1 MLDGRRRTVLPQV
14 KKSPPAPA
22 PLVSITTA
30 VPEPQVDSEKSEEKK
45 ELSPT
50 WFWDLIAGIPSD
62 EWGKVYDVWLLRRG
76 ESKVPMAPGEKG
88 YLDQFMQPITPA
100 VIKQRYGGG
109 LYRAV
114 LNKNGRF
121 KTSHDFEIEGPAIY
135 SSREMSGKNS
145 HAPVSAANDA
155 TLQVLQQF
163 RELLRDEF
171 VRRADSGPGN
181 SANEEAIKLLSSASE
196 RAMEVIT
203 KQVPQGASS
212 TQQLAELVSIVKG
225 IMPQQQESGLLAL
238 VLKPLIEKLL
248 TPVDPL
254 AQVTSFLAVFE
265 KIDALRGESG
275 GGKAKD
281 WKAMLA
287 EGIVQR
293 GPEILREIRETQA
306 LGVEAAKERRA
317 TAEINRRTAET
328 MRTIPMPAAT
338 PSAAPAAVP
347 VAAAAPPVST
357 PLEVTPLNQ
366 APVAETSAMADTG
379 AFPAAQ
385 TAAPAPAVKAADDA
399 VAAWVK
405 QRIVQLIVEG
415 AEPEAVVDFIDV
427 ADPAVSDLLV
437 KYSEEI
443 VTTFLAGDPVL
454 KLAVEHPNWK
464 NFLACARAY
473 IQQGDALETAS
484 PN

>member
-1 MLDGRRRTVLPQV
+1 MPQV
-14 KKSPPAPA
+14 KKSPAAAA

-30 VPEPQVDSEKSEEKK
+30 APEPQIETEKTEEKK

-76 ESKVPMAPGEKG
+76 ESKVPMAAGEKG

-135 SSREMSGKNS
+135 SNREMSGKNN
-145 HAPVSAANDA
+145 HAPASGSGNDA

-171 VRRADSGPGN
+171 VRRADTGPGN

-203 KQVPQGASS
+203 KQVPQAASPTS
-212 TQQLAELVSIVKG
+212 QLVELVTVLDKLRPSAPAAAG
-225 IMPQQQESGLLAL
+225 TDLTAL
-238 VLKPLIEKLL
+238 VMKSLLEKLL
-248 TPVDPL
+248 TPPDPL
-254 AQVTSFLAVFE
+254 SQLTMFLTLFE
-265 KIDALRGESG
+265 KMDTLRGES

-293 GPEILREIRETQA
+293 GPEILREIRETQQ
-306 LGVEAAKERRA
+306 LGVEAARERRA
-317 TAEINRRTAET
+317 TAETNARTAEV
-328 MRTIPMPAAT
+328 MRGLPRPPAPENLRT
-338 PSAAPAAVP
+338 
-347 VAAAAPPVST
+347 
-357 PLEVTPLNQ
+357 
-366 APVAETSAMADTG
+366 
-379 AFPAAQ
+379 PAAQ
-385 TAAPAPAVKAADDA
+385 TAPPPAASPLQVTPLNSGAAAPGQETEAVPDTGSFPPAATAPAAKAADDA
-399 VAAWVK
+399 VAGWVK

-427 ADPAVSDLLV
+427 ADPAVSELLV
-437 KYSEEI
+437 RNSEEL
-443 VTTFLAGDPVL
+443 VTTWLAGDPVL

-464 NFLACARAY
+464 NFLARARAY
-473 IQQGDALETAS
+473 IQQGEALETAT

>member
-1 MLDGRRRTVLPQV
+1 MPQV
-14 KKSPPAPA
+14 KKSPAAPA

-30 VPEPQVDSEKSEEKK
+30 VPEPQIDPEKNEEKK

-145 HAPVSAANDA
+145 HAPVNGSGNDA

-171 VRRADSGPGN
+171 VRRADSGPGS

-203 KQVPQGASS
+203 KQVPSGASS
-212 TQQLAELVSIVKG
+212 TQQLAELVTIVKG
-225 IMPQQQESGLLAL
+225 LMPAQQESGLLG
-238 VLKPLIEKLL
+238 VILKPLLERALA
-248 TPVDPL
+248 PVDPL
-254 AQVTSFLAVFE
+254 TQITSFLAIFE
-265 KIDALRGESG
+265 KIDALRGEG

-293 GPEILREIRETQA
+293 GPEILREIRETQQ
-306 LGVEAAKERRA
+306 LGVEAARERRA
-317 TAEINRRTAET
+317 AAETNARTAEI
-328 MRTIPMPAAT
+328 MRTVPRPAAAPVSAAAPQSVHEAPPASAPLQVTPLSEAPEVPATDGLSQDMGDFGPKPAAAAT
-338 PSAAPAAVP
+338 P
-347 VAAAAPPVST
+347 
-357 PLEVTPLNQ
+357 
-366 APVAETSAMADTG
+366 AE
-379 AFPAAQ
+379 
-385 TAAPAPAVKAADDA
+385 VKAADDA
-399 VAAWVK
+399 IAGWVK
-405 QRIVQLIVEG
+405 QRIVQLILEG
-415 AEPEAVVDFIDV
+415 EEPERIVDFLDI
-427 ADPAVSDLLV
+427 ADPTVSDLLV
-437 KYSEEI
+437 KYSEE
-443 VTTFLAGDPVL
+443 VVSTFLAGDPIL

-464 NFLACARAY
+464 SFLGRARAY
-473 IQQGDALETAS
+473 IQESEKLETAT